1 VSCIQSGQ
9 GADREGDMC
18 RLTGMQIAR
27 EARVDEC
34 WPCRQAS
41 LAWSSRSMPSS
52 CHRVSEDWGS
62 GSQGSDLVAAVA
74 AWRRSLSSS
83 HSEGSFFTR
92 AGSPEVLIAIA

>member
-1 VSCIQSGQ
+1 
-9 GADREGDMC
+9 
-18 RLTGMQIAR
+18 
-27 EARVDEC
+27 
-34 WPCRQAS
+34 
-41 LAWSSRSMPSS
+41 MPSS

-92 AGSPEVLIAIA
+92 AGSLEALIAIA